1 MPNSCL
7 KLLALTFLP
16 LTLMACVS
24 SSVEQLRNAPLGL
37 LSKDE
42 TIVLLGRRQ
51 NFRHQTEKD
60 FTRCVYNNL
69 LRQKLPVKPEQ
80 QFMDEMFPWFQ
91 PRMAPLTADALAAR
105 LQDPALAERLQQS
118 GTRYVVWLDGITQR
132 GEDGGSMSCSI
143 GVGGAACLGLLWWE
157 DDAEY
162 EAVIWDMQSL
172 KSMGKIAVEASGTSY
187 VPAVIIPIPLLAPT
201 QSAACRGVAKQIGE
215 FLSNKQPA
223 KQPARKR

>member
-1 MPNSCL
+1 MPDFPFKTS
-7 KLLALTFLP
+7 LLALLP
-16 LTLMACVS
+16 FALAACVS
-24 SSVEQLRNAPLGL
+24 SSVEQLRHTPVGL
-37 LSKDE
+37 IGEGE
-42 TIVLLGRRQ
+42 TIVVLGRRQ

-60 FTRCVYNNL
+60 FTNCVYNNL
-69 LRQKLPVKPEQ
+69 LRQKLPLKPER

-105 LQDPALAERLQQS
+105 LQEPELAERLQQS
-118 GTRYVVWLDGITQR
+118 GTRYIVWLEGITSR
-132 GEDGGSMSCSI
+132 GDDGGTMSCSV
-143 GVGGAACLGLLWWE
+143 GVGGGACLGLLWWE

-187 VPAVIIPIPLLAPT
+187 VPAIIIPIPLLAPT

-215 FLSNKQPA
+215 FLSKPA
-223 KQPARKR
+223 G

>member
-1 MPNSCL
+1 MP
-7 KLLALTFLP
+7 KFLP
-16 LTLMACVS
+16 KIIALAVLPLGLAACVS
-24 SSVEQLRNAPLGL
+24 SAVEQLRHTPVGL
-37 LSKDE
+37 VEDGE
-42 TIVLLGRRQ
+42 TIVVLGRRQ
-51 NFRHQTEKD
+51 NFRHQTERD
-60 FTRCVYNNL
+60 FTDCVYNNL
-69 LRQKLPVKPEQ
+69 LRQKLPLKPER

-105 LQDPALAERLQQS
+105 LQEPALAERLQQS
-118 GTRYVVWLDGITQR
+118 GTRYVVWLDGITNR
-132 GEDGGSMSCSI
+132 GEDGGTMSCSVGI
-143 GVGGAACLGLLWWE
+143 GGGACLGLLWWE

-215 FLSNKQPA
+215 FLDNK
-223 KQPARKR
+223 AR

>member
-1 MPNSCL
+1 MLGIAIVPFA
-7 KLLALTFLP
+7 LA
-16 LTLMACVS
+16 ACVS
-24 SSVEQLRNAPLGL
+24 SSVEQLRHTPVGL
-37 LSKDE
+37 IQEGE
-42 TIVLLGRRQ
+42 TIVVLGRRQ

-69 LRQKLPVKPEQ
+69 LRQKLPLKPER

-105 LQDPALAERLQQS
+105 LQEPALAERLQQS
-118 GTRYVVWLDGITQR
+118 GTRYVVWLDGITNR
-132 GEDGGSMSCSI
+132 GEDGGTMSCSVGI
-143 GVGGAACLGLLWWE
+143 GGGACLGLLWWE

-187 VPAVIIPIPLLAPT
+187 VPAVIIPVPLLAPT

-215 FLSNKQPA
+215 FLSTSK
-223 KQPARKR
+223 

>member
-1 MPNSCL
+1 MLGIAIVPFA
-7 KLLALTFLP
+7 LA
-16 LTLMACVS
+16 ACVS
-24 SSVEQLRNAPLGL
+24 SSVEQLRHTPVGL
-37 LSKDE
+37 IQEGE
-42 TIVLLGRRQ
+42 TIVVLGRRQ

-105 LQDPALAERLQQS
+105 LQEPELAERLQQS
-118 GTRYVVWLDGITQR
+118 GTRYIVWLDGITQR
-132 GEDGGSMSCSI
+132 GEDGGTMSCSV
-143 GVGGAACLGLLWWE
+143 GVGGGACLGLLWWE
-157 DDAEY
+157 NDAEY

-187 VPAVIIPIPLLAPT
+187 VPAVIIPVPLLAPT

-215 FLSNKQPA
+215 FLSTSK
-223 KQPARKR
+223 